1 MTRYRAAGFDYVA
14 IASDLGLL
22 MRGALSA
29 VQALRQGGDSAA
41 HVHTLTEGT
50 RTARRW
56 AARPEPACGLA
67 GRGPAGLWAC
77 RRAFRRAY
85 GYFCKSPRAG
95 RAST

>member
-41 HVHTLTEGT
+41 H
-50 RTARRW
+50 AR
-56 AARPEPACGLA
+56 
-67 GRGPAGLWAC
+67 
-77 RRAFRRAY
+77 
-85 GYFCKSPRAG
+85 
-95 RAST
+95 